1 MDKPKMYDVC
11 ELCGTAYLEDM
22 YIMICPEC
30 GNDTF
35 EELTKAQWK
44 KNTEENEKMKQKATH
59 TPGPWK
65 WEGNDLIETD
75 GDMILVVEQY
85 GQTYGTDGDEE
96 ADDEGTNEANR
107 RLISTAPDL
116 LTALVRLM
124 GEARAAGIIPQEE
137 CMRNAEDAIRKARGE

>member
-44 KNTEENEKMKQKATH
+44 KNTEEN
-59 TPGPWK
+59 
-65 WEGNDLIETD
+65 D
-75 GDMILVVEQY
+75 
-85 GQTYGTDGDEE
+85 
-96 ADDEGTNEANR
+96 
-107 RLISTAPDL
+107 
-116 LTALVRLM
+116 
-124 GEARAAGIIPQEE
+124 
-137 CMRNAEDAIRKARGE
+137 